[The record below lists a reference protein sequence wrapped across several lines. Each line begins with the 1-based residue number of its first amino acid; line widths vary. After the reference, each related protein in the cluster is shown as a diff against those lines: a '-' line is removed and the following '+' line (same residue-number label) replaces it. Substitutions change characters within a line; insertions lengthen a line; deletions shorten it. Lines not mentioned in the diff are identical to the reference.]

1 LSIPS
6 DDNEADIGMSDSDAV
21 AALVAAMA
29 PPKGSKTPNAAKDDD
44 EDEGDH
50 EDEEADE
57 EPSGDGAD
65 EEDEEPSEDEEED
78 GDDEGNDSD
87 EKGDKPEDQANQAA
101 KDISDDAVVKVSV
114 DGQDIE
120 FTVGNLKRLAGQ
132 EASLTRKSQEADLVG
147 GRAAAALE
155 SALTSILED
164 LAPYQE
170 LDWVLEGRRM
180 DDEEFT
186 WHRENYTRLQKRY
199 ESVIGAAQSFQQAA
213 GERHQNANA
222 EALTAMKADMVKAV
236 PAFDDKLYGD
246 IKSFAVASGLNAEG
260 VEGITSA
267 PLLKLLHKAM
277 LYDKGSK
284 AAAEKVSTAPK
295 KVRGSGGREAMTSP
309 NTKEQRVLQK
319 KIASGALSEDDAI
332 KALLGRWGANGQ

>member
-1 LSIPS
+1 
-6 DDNEADIGMSDSDAV
+6 MSDSDAV

-29 PPKGSKTPNAAKDDD
+29 PPKGSKTPNAAEDDD
-44 EDEGDH
+44 EDAGDR
-50 EDEEADE
+50 EDEEDEESEEADE
-57 EPSGDGAD
+57 ELSGDGAN
-65 EEDEEPSEDEEED
+65 EEDEEPSEDEEE

-87 EKGDKPEDQANQAA
+87 EKGDKPGDEASRAA

-186 WHRENYTRLQKRY
+186 WHRENYTRLQRRY
-199 ESVIGAAQSFQQAA
+199 ESVIGAAQAFQQAA
-213 GERHQNANA
+213 GERHNNANA
-222 EALTAMKADMVKAV
+222 EALATMKADMVKAV
-236 PAFDDKLYGD
+236 PTFDDKLYGD

-319 KIASGALSEDDAI
+319 KIASGAMSEDDAV